1 MNKMEISIKRKYK
14 NTLKITSK
22 AENYNNLNEK
32 LNRCTQK
39 QIWVGEERIGEL
51 EDKTIETEIKLII
64 KKKQLVATV
73 ILCYNYE
80 HERKKEI

>member
-1 MNKMEISIKRKYK
+1 MNEMEISIKRKYK
-14 NTLKITSK
+14 NTLKRNSK

-51 EDKTIETEIKLII
+51 EDKTIESIKSEG
-64 KKKQLVATV
+64 Q
-73 ILCYNYE
+73 
-80 HERKKEI
+80 KE

>member
-14 NTLKITSK
+14 NTLKRNSK

-51 EDKTIETEIKLII
+51 EDKTIESIKSEG
-64 KKKQLVATV
+64 Q
-73 ILCYNYE
+73 
-80 HERKKEI
+80 KE

>member
-14 NTLKITSK
+14 NTLKRNSK

-32 LNRCTQK
+32 LHRCTQK

-51 EDKTIETEIKLII
+51 EDKTIESIKSEG
-64 KKKQLVATV
+64 Q
-73 ILCYNYE
+73 
-80 HERKKEI
+80 KE